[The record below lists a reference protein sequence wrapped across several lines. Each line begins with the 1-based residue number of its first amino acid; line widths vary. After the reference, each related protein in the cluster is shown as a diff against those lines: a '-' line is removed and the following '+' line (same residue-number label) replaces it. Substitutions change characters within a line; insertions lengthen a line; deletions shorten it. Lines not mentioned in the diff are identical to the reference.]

1 MLYDLVK
8 TLHILTATWLFGA
21 GCSTAFHM
29 LWAWRSGEAGII
41 RRAAGGVVLADWL
54 FTAIPG
60 VLQPATGIVLI
71 VMAGIDPWSS
81 WLVVAYGLF
90 MLALACWLPV
100 AAIQIR
106 LARGTAP
113 IGRNDHAAFRR
124 WLTLGCPAFGAVII
138 IFYLMVAKPALW

>member
-29 LWAWRSGEAGII
+29 LRAWRSGEAGII
-41 RRAAGGVVLADWL
+41 RYAARSTVLADWL

-60 VLQPATGIVLI
+60 ILQPVTGIALI

-81 WLVVAYGLF
+81 WLVAAYGLF
-90 MLALACWLPV
+90 VLALVCWLQV

-106 LARGTAP
+106 LARGTAA
-113 IGRNDHAAFRR
+113 IGADDRAAFRR
-124 WLTLGCPAFGAVII
+124 WLILGCPGFSAVLI